1 MTTHSKYPLAAL
13 AVLLALGTGAG
24 AMAAPASAAQ
34 SHAQD
39 ARATTALN
47 LMEAHDYS
55 RFRDFRADG
64 QKFSAVAILDNG
76 KTVRLEINPDS
87 GQIVTF

>member
-1 MTTHSKYPLAAL
+1 MTIRPKYPLAAL
-13 AVLLALGTGAG
+13 AVALVLGTGAG
-24 AMAAPASAAQ
+24 AIAAPAAL
-34 SHAQD
+34 SHTQD

-64 QKFSAVAILDNG
+64 LKFTAMAILDNG
-76 KTVRLEINPDS
+76 KTVHLEINPDT